1 MLLRLCYNLLMR
13 FLAFLLL
20 LYLSKNKK
28 SRKALILPAFQL
40 CIWHPLRESNSQLTL
55 RRGLLLRSKKVL
67 TAVKICGFGNGEG
80 SYSGAKRF
88 SQPSKSVVLVTA
100 RGSYSGAKRF
110 SQPSKSV
117 ILETARGSYSHLT
130 YQIAE
135 ATNCKRIKPHIILN
149 DERLLF
155 FGTPCGNRTHN

>member
-1 MLLRLCYNLLMR
+1 M
-13 FLAFLLL
+13 
-20 LYLSKNKK
+20 
-28 SRKALILPAFQL
+28 
-40 CIWHPLRESNSQLTL
+40 
-55 RRGLLLRSKKVL
+55 RSKKVL

-88 SQPSKSVVLVTA
+88 SQPSKSVVLETARGSYSGAKRFSQPSKSVILETA

-130 YQIAE
+130 YQIGE

-155 FGTPCGNRTHN
+155 FGTPCENRTHN

>member
-88 SQPSKSVVLVTA
+88 SQPSKSV
-100 RGSYSGAKRF
+100 
-110 SQPSKSV
+110 

>member
-1 MLLRLCYNLLMR
+1 M
-13 FLAFLLL
+13 
-20 LYLSKNKK
+20 
-28 SRKALILPAFQL
+28 ILETG
-40 CIWHPLRESNSQLTL
+40 R
-55 RRGLLLRSKKVL
+55 
-67 TAVKICGFGNGEG
+67 G

-88 SQPSKSVVLVTA
+88 SQPSKSVILETGRGSYSGAKRFSQPSKSVILETG

-130 YQIAE
+130 YQIGE

-155 FGTPCGNRTHN
+155 LAPPARIELTTNP

>member
-1 MLLRLCYNLLMR
+1 M
-13 FLAFLLL
+13 
-20 LYLSKNKK
+20 
-28 SRKALILPAFQL
+28 
-40 CIWHPLRESNSQLTL
+40 
-55 RRGLLLRSKKVL
+55 RSKKVL
-67 TAVKICGFGNGEG
+67 TAVKICDFGNGEG

-130 YQIAE
+130 YRIGE

-155 FGTPCGNRTHN
+155 LAPPARIELTTNP